1 MTTVGTLE
9 NKAESAQKIERAGAG
24 SKRMSGTWPECVMLL
39 RHGQSAGNVAL
50 EKALAADASVIDIA
64 ERDVDVPLS
73 DLGRR
78 QARAF
83 GEWLAQQPENVKPT
97 LVLTSPYVRAFETAK
112 IVVDALETDESKPWL
127 EVIIDERLRE
137 REFGIVDRLTKKGI
151 VEKYPDQAELHSRLK
166 KFYYRAPGGES
177 WCDVILRLR
186 SVQDSLARDYANERV
201 LIVCHTVVIY
211 CFRYLFEKLTEKELL
226 TIDSETNV
234 ANCSLTTY
242 RFAHE
247 AREPK
252 LETFNFV
259 APLKDAG
266 EKVTRNDDAKI
277 APR

>member
-1 MTTVGTLE
+1 MATEITLH
-9 NKAESAQKIERAGAG
+9 ESAEPTNAIRARA
-24 SKRMSGTWPECVMLL
+24 KRMSGSWPECVMLL

-50 EKALAADASVIDIA
+50 EKALAADASIIDIA

-73 DLGRR
+73 ELGKR
-78 QARAF
+78 QAHAF
-83 GEWLAQQPENVKPT
+83 GDWLADQPAENRPT
-97 LVLTSPYVRAFETAK
+97 LILTSPYVRAYETARSVLNAMEK
-112 IVVDALETDESKPWL
+112 KLSNKETPALE
-127 EVIIDERLRE
+127 IIVDERLRE

-151 VEKYPDQAELHSRLK
+151 VEKYPEQAELHSRLK

-226 TIDSETNV
+226 QIDRDTEV
-234 ANCSLTTY
+234 ANCSLTLY
-242 RFAHE
+242 RFAHA

-259 APLKDAG
+259 APIREAG
-266 EKVTRNDDAKI
+266 EKVTRNDDEKI